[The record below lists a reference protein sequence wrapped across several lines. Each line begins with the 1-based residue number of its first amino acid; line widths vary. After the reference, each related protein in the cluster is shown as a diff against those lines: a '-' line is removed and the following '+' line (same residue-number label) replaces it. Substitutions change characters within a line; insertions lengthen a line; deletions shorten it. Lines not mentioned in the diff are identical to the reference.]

1 MSNNLKYFAFFLL
14 FVTLTFQNARI
25 EAASGNIDLIE
36 QNWPFNGIFGRFDKA
51 SLQRGFKV
59 YSEICAAC
67 HGLRHVSYRDLAGI
81 GYSQDEIKA
90 IAGQYEVNDGPN
102 DEGDMFLRDAKIS
115 DKFVGPYE
123 NDQIARLANNGSYP
137 PDLSLI
143 VKARTGGADY
153 IYSLLNGYKEFPE
166 NFEASEG
173 MYYNE
178 YYPGKQIAMPSPI
191 MDEIVEFD
199 DGTEAT
205 HLQIARDITS
215 FLAWTAE
222 PELEN
227 RKSLGVKTLFFL
239 ILITIMLLGVKRKVW
254 KKLE

>member
-1 MSNNLKYFAFFLL
+1 MLNNTKYLLSLFFLL
-14 FVTLTFQNARI
+14 IFLNADVKGAPSTGP
-25 EAASGNIDLIE
+25 ELIK
-36 QNWPFNGIFGRFDKA
+36 QNWPFNGIFGRFDKS

-67 HGLRHVSYRDLAGI
+67 HGIRHISYRDLAGI
-81 GYSQDEIKA
+81 GYTPDEIKV
-90 IAGQYEVNDGPN
+90 IAGEYEVIDGPN
-102 DEGDMFLRDAKIS
+102 DEGEMFARDAKLS

-123 NDQIARLANNGSYP
+123 NDQVARLSNNGAYP

-143 VKARTGGADY
+143 VKARAGGADY

-178 YYPGKQIAMPSPI
+178 YYPGFQIAMPSPI
-191 MDEIVEFD
+191 MDEVVEFD

-205 HLQIARDITS
+205 HIQIARDITS

-222 PELEN
+222 PELEQ

-239 ILITIMLLGVKRKVW
+239 IIITIMLLGVKRKVW
-254 KKLE
+254 KDLD

>member
-1 MSNNLKYFAFFLL
+1 MLSRPFNFFVCFLFLFTIPNSFLVKAATSN
-14 FVTLTFQNARI
+14 V
-25 EAASGNIDLIE
+25 DLIQ

-59 YSEICAAC
+59 YSEVCSAC
-67 HGLRHVSYRDLAGI
+67 HGLRHISYRDLEGI
-81 GYSQDEIKA
+81 GYSNDEIKV
-90 IAGQYEVNDGPN
+90 IAGEYEITDGPN
-102 DEGDMFLRDAKIS
+102 DEGEMFTRDAKIS

-123 NDQIARLANNGSYP
+123 NDKIARLANNGAYP

-143 VKARTGGADY
+143 VKARAGGADY
-153 IYSLLNGYKEFPE
+153 IYSLLNGYKDFPE

-178 YYPGKQIAMPSPI
+178 YYPGNQIAMPPQI
-191 MDEIVEFD
+191 EDDIVEFD
-199 DGTEAT
+199 DGTIAT
-205 HLQIARDITS
+205 HNQIARDITS

-222 PELEN
+222 PELER

-239 ILITIMLLGVKRKVW
+239 VLITIMLLGVKRKVW
-254 KKLE
+254 KHLD